1 MGSQQCLGGRRAG
14 TPYPPLHVMVPHHLN
29 GVCGHSD
36 QVRHLSGPAFSLSV
50 DFFRPVGRRRATRC
64 APTVPSARK
73 CYVVVFQS
81 AVWCGSVTTLVADPS
96 FTRPALKRCF
106 SLVLPAPSP
115 SGRPSARPPPA
126 HPLPPNPGLFRN
138 VELATGPSMGVAA
151 TAAVGLGARI
161 AWAVPCVVR
170 RGESGKGWI
179 RGLFEK
185 SSCRSKSAGSVHVCS

>member
-1 MGSQQCLGGRRAG
+1 MSVDTLTKCGACLGPFSLCRSIFSVGSDGGARRAARQ
-14 TPYPPLHVMVPHHLN
+14 P
-29 GVCGHSD
+29 C
-36 QVRHLSGPAFSLSV
+36 PA
-50 DFFRPVGRRRATRC
+50 PK
-64 APTVPSARK
+64 K
-73 CYVVVFQS
+73 CPGVVFQG
-81 AVWCGSVTTLVADPS
+81 AVWCGSVATLVADRP

-126 HPLPPNPGLFRN
+126 HPLPPNPGLFRAM
-138 VELATGPSMGVAA
+138 ELATGPSMGVAA

-185 SSCRSKSAGSVHVCS
+185 QLPLKIGWLCACS

>member
-1 MGSQQCLGGRRAG
+1 MPHNPTSQSPGLLVREVVRMYGEPTVPLWTAGGH
-14 TPYPPLHVMVPHHLN
+14 PLPPPLHVMVPYHRN

-50 DFFRPVGRRRATRC
+50 DFSRPVGRRRATRC

-126 HPLPPNPGLFRN
+126 HPPPPHQGRYGAAGPRTL
-138 VELATGPSMGVAA
+138 PSMGLAA

-161 AWAVPCVVR
+161 A
-170 RGESGKGWI
+170 
-179 RGLFEK
+179 
-185 SSCRSKSAGSVHVCS
+185 